1 MNLIKSKKNLV
12 LIGMM
17 GSGKTHLGANLA
29 KKLNYE
35 FYDTDHL
42 IENHTNLKISK
53 IFNDFGEKYFRDIE
67 QKITLNILKKR
78 NSVISLGGG
87 GFLNHTIRKFT
98 RTSCITVWLK
108 WNSSTLIERVKRNK
122 KRPIIS
128 NMDNLEIKKLMEK
141 RSKIYSK
148 SDIKINC
155 EKMENKEIINKIINL
170 YEKL

>member
-1 MNLIKSKKNLV
+1 MKSNKNIV

-17 GSGKTHLGANLA
+17 GSGKSSIGKILS
-29 KKLNYE
+29 KKLNLT
-35 FYDTDHL
+35 FIDIDQK
-42 IENHTNLKISK
+42 IEETEDSKISE
-53 IFNDFGEKYFRDIE
+53 IFTKYGENYFRKIE
-67 QKITLNILKKR
+67 EKISLKFLSSEK
-78 NSVISLGGG
+78 SVISLGGG

-108 WNSSTLIERVKRNK
+108 WNSSTLIERLKRNK
-122 KRPIIS
+122 NRPIIS
-128 NMDNLEIKKLMEK
+128 NMNNLEIKKLMEK

-155 EKMENKEIINKIINL
+155 EKKEKKEIINKIINL

>member
-1 MNLIKSKKNLV
+1 
-12 LIGMM
+12 M
-17 GSGKTHLGANLA
+17 GGDFSYSSQDYTTS
-29 KKLNYE
+29 
-35 FYDTDHL
+35 F
-42 IENHTNLKISK
+42 
-53 IFNDFGEKYFRDIE
+53 FDFGEKYFRDIE
-67 QKITLNILKKR
+67 QKITLDILKKR

-155 EKMENKEIINKIINL
+155 EKKETRK
-170 YEKL
+170 YC